1 MLSLLE
7 RARRRSDSR
16 VGGGGGGGG
25 RGVVIRS
32 KIRRYGY
39 GDKIAAAV
47 AVCVRIK
54 WLQRDIGETKSS
66 KKEGV

>member
-1 MLSLLE
+1 M
-7 RARRRSDSR
+7 
-16 VGGGGGGGG
+16 
-25 RGVVIRS
+25 VIRS